1 MKIGRCGVNP
11 NLARVG
17 GTERGRKAAVD
28 YPPNDNRKLWRLMT
42 KRQKWQIAHMSDDD
56 RDPPAPEAPPEADA
70 PDADAPGLAEQRAR
84 VAHAVLRAAIRLAA
98 AGGLSLKQLGA
109 LLEMGYFELL
119 RREGLDLKVIAERL
133 GVSLRTVD
141 RLSKQLK
148 HNFADFEDEH
158 TLPRRIE
165 LVLWAGARTEG
176 RILQALG
183 EIDRAQVKRTLDRLV
198 DSGRLLREDGR
209 TPRYGVARQ
218 AYRLVRD
225 AWLAR
230 LDGLDNLLR
239 SVGNTIEAR
248 FFRPTEPAF
257 ARTLNL
263 HVRPA
268 DLPRLTRLYE
278 DIIWKEL
285 AALDAAAEG
294 DPDAVTLDFS
304 VLWAPHDLLDGDKP
318 SE

>member
-1 MKIGRCGVNP
+1 
-11 NLARVG
+11 
-17 GTERGRKAAVD
+17 
-28 YPPNDNRKLWRLMT
+28 MT
-42 KRQKWQIAHMSDDD
+42 NRQKWQIMSMADDTTP
-56 RDPPAPEAPPEADA
+56 DPTPGSQAPTP
-70 PDADAPGLAEQRAR
+70 AEQRAR
-84 VAHAVLRAAIRLAA
+84 VTHAALLAAIRLAE
-98 AGGLSLKQLGA
+98 AGAMSLKQLVG
-109 LLEMGYFELL
+109 LLEMGYFERL
-119 RREGLDLKVIAERL
+119 RRQGLDLRAIADRL
-133 GVSLRTVD
+133 GVSVRTAD

-165 LVLWAGARTEG
+165 YVLWSGARTEG

-183 EIDRAQVKRTLDRLV
+183 EDDRAQVKHTLDRLV
-198 DSGRLLREDGR
+198 AAGRLVRDEGR

-248 FFRPTEPAF
+248 FFRPSAPAF

-268 DLPRLTRLYE
+268 DLPRLARLYE
-278 DIIWKEL
+278 ETIWAEL

-294 DPDAVTLDFS
+294 DPDAVALDFS
-304 VLWAPHDLLDGDKP
+304 VLWAPHDLQGGGKP
-318 SE
+318 SV